1 MKSAEIRQRFLDF
14 FEKKS
19 HTIVPSAPMVIKG
32 DPTLMFTNAGMN
44 QFKDIILGN
53 VRPKATRVAD
63 SQKCL
68 RVSGKHNDLEE
79 VGHDTYHHTMF
90 EMLGNWSFGDY
101 FKKEAIA
108 YAWEFLTGEM
118 GLDKDRLYATVFE
131 GSKDDHL
138 EEDKEAL
145 EYWKLYLPEDRILY
159 GNKKDNFWEMGDM
172 GPCGPCSEIHIDLRP
187 EAERVLKPGRELV
200 NKDNPL
206 VIEIWNLVFMQYNR
220 KADGSLENLPS
231 HHVDTGMGFE
241 RLCMAVQGKTSNY
254 DTDVFTPIIGEIARL
269 SGKEYGKDAAADVA
283 MRVIADHLR
292 TIAFSITDGQLP
304 SNVKAGYVIRRILRR
319 AVRYAYTFL
328 DQKDAFMYKLVPV
341 LIEVMGQH
349 YPELSSQRVLIERVI
364 QEEENAFL
372 RTLDKGIKLLDKIIE
387 KTKAEDFLTVPGN
400 VAFELYDTYGFP
412 LDLTELILKENGLVV
427 NRREFKAEMEAQKER
442 SRSAAAVNTDDWVEL
457 IADDT
462 QEFVGYDYT
471 ETEVQITRYRRVSTK
486 GKTLYQLVFNITPF
500 YGESGGQVG
509 DRGWLISE
517 TEKINVL
524 DTHKENG
531 LTVHITDRLPED
543 LTQVFTAKVD
553 LDKRV
558 ATENNHTSTHL
569 LHYALRKV
577 LGTHVEQKGS
587 YVSDEYLRFDFSH
600 FQKVTDEE
608 LEKVAAIVNQEIR
621 KNYPLEESRAVP
633 IGQAKKMG
641 AMAIFGEKYG
651 DLVRVV
657 KFGESVELC
666 GGTHAHATGQIG
678 FFKIIS
684 ESSVSAG
691 VRRIEAITAAKAEE
705 YILNYF
711 KMMKEIDSMFKSNRG
726 VLENVRELLNEN
738 EGLKKDVEKFTQES
752 LRIMKE
758 GWKNEKRVIRDI
770 NMIVKTVMM
779 PPANVKDIAFQ
790 LKGELSEFAGVVIEK
805 LSFRKGEL
813 QGMSRSN
820 GGYTRLEFLIPSRGL
835 IGYRGEFMTDTKGN
849 GILNTIFDSYGPY
862 KGDIAYRQTG
872 SLIAF
877 EAGETITYGLFNAQE
892 RGTLFLGPG
901 EQVYQGMVVG
911 ENPKGGDIELNVCK
925 RKQMTNTRASGSD
938 EALKLVPHKVL
949 SLEQALDFIENDEL
963 VEVTP
968 KNIRIRKKI
977 LDPKQ
982 RMRANKK

>member
-108 YAWEFLTGEM
+108 YAWEFLTEEM
-118 GLDKDRLYATVFE
+118 GLDKNRLYATVFE
-131 GSKDDHL
+131 GSKENHL

-187 EAERVLKPGRELV
+187 EAERALKPGRELV

-442 SRSAAAVNTDDWVEL
+442 SRSAAAVSTDDWVEL

-471 ETEVQITRYRRVSTK
+471 ETEVQITRYRRVNTK

-524 DTHKENG
+524 DVNIDSCTAKEAMKETIAFLESEPVSVIDVVSVDG
-531 LTVHITDRLPED
+531 LMQMNDLSELKARMNEFDLVLPGEKLILEAAEEARLP
-543 LTQVFTAKVD
+543 
-553 LDKRV
+553 
-558 ATENNHTSTHL
+558 
-569 LHYALRKV
+569 
-577 LGTHVEQKGS
+577 
-587 YVSDEYLRFDFSH
+587 
-600 FQKVTDEE
+600 
-608 LEKVAAIVNQEIR
+608 
-621 KNYPLEESRAVP
+621 
-633 IGQAKKMG
+633 
-641 AMAIFGEKYG
+641 
-651 DLVRVV
+651 
-657 KFGESVELC
+657 
-666 GGTHAHATGQIG
+666 
-678 FFKIIS
+678 
-684 ESSVSAG
+684 
-691 VRRIEAITAAKAEE
+691 
-705 YILNYF
+705 
-711 KMMKEIDSMFKSNRG
+711 KEIDIKLYLKMFMRYLHKNHKRMYLLVESEEDGQEAFRYMQRTYSGIQLVGLAKVSAEGRADDMLVNAINGSEVDCILSALSVPLQEDFIAKNRNLLDARVWVG
-726 VLENVRELLNEN
+726 VGNRMFSDHRQGLGHGKLAKFLLNHIFKREMEKN
-738 EGLKKDVEKFTQES
+738 KLK
-752 LRIMKE
+752 MK
-758 GWKNEKRVIRDI
+758 
-770 NMIVKTVMM
+770 
-779 PPANVKDIAFQ
+779 
-790 LKGELSEFAGVVIEK
+790 S
-805 LSFRKGEL
+805 
-813 QGMSRSN
+813 
-820 GGYTRLEFLIPSRGL
+820 
-835 IGYRGEFMTDTKGN
+835 
-849 GILNTIFDSYGPY
+849 
-862 KGDIAYRQTG
+862 
-872 SLIAF
+872 
-877 EAGETITYGLFNAQE
+877 
-892 RGTLFLGPG
+892 
-901 EQVYQGMVVG
+901 
-911 ENPKGGDIELNVCK
+911 
-925 RKQMTNTRASGSD
+925 
-938 EALKLVPHKVL
+938 
-949 SLEQALDFIENDEL
+949 
-963 VEVTP
+963 
-968 KNIRIRKKI
+968 
-977 LDPKQ
+977 
-982 RMRANKK
+982 